1 MRVISVL
8 AVRSRRVD
16 EKLEDSRELRP
27 LILNYYHPP
36 APLGLNPEKEIRC
49 RCVVNRVLLG
59 VHFRS
64 SIFGIIAVSQSK
76 KINKTG

>member
-1 MRVISVL
+1 MGNFRERESILLLLEGGGKTVRVISVL

-36 APLGLNPEKEIRC
+36 ASP
-49 RCVVNRVLLG
+49 V
-59 VHFRS
+59 
-64 SIFGIIAVSQSK
+64 
-76 KINKTG
+76 